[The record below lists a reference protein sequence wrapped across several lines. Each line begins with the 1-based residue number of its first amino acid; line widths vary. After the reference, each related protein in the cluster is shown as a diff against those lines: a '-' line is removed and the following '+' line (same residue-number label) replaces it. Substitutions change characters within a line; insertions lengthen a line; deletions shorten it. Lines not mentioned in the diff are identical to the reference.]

1 MYMCSF
7 QKTYTFKRN
16 IKTNPQWTNSHSSD
30 LNRKPVSHFKASR
43 DQREPRAPFVS
54 ATGSFIRADPG
65 WWSDLEEYLQH
76 PGPAVTVMAL
86 SLSSEG
92 ISFEGC
98 GESNAERPSPR
109 ACVHSLASLL
119 AASLFQRHVHLKWD
133 SEMMGK
139 TSNWFFLTYRSLF
152 KVST

>member
-1 MYMCSF
+1 MCSF

-65 WWSDLEEYLQH
+65 WWSDLEDLRSQSWHCPCHQRES
-76 PGPAVTVMAL
+76 AL
-86 SLSSEG
+86 RDVERAMQSVLALERVCTAWPPYWQPLYSRGVSILSG
-92 ISFEGC
+92 T
-98 GESNAERPSPR
+98 
-109 ACVHSLASLL
+109 
-119 AASLFQRHVHLKWD
+119 LKWWGRHQTD
-133 SEMMGK
+133 
-139 TSNWFFLTYRSLF
+139 FFWPTEVYLRFRYN
-152 KVST
+152 